1 MTKLLAHLKAEQIHE
16 GICGRI
22 PLKEGVQACQGGKM
36 QRRNLVF
43 ISFALVLLP
52 HQSIQV

>member
-1 MTKLLAHLKAEQIHE
+1 MTKLVVHLKAEQIHE

-43 ISFALVLLP
+43 TSFALILLP